1 MLEKFK
7 ARTVAAFDNE
17 LELVA
22 ARRMTIQG
30 KEIEAGK
37 PIPKDVDAGAR
48 RRLWL
53 IRHADYK
60 KDALPTPVDPE
71 ADTAP
76 GEQDPALEDGDEW
89 MAEADGVKVEGPKGS
104 WYTIKADWLD
114 EPVKAQ
120 GEDDAKA
127 KAAELRAEGPP
138 PPADDEAGDDTEE

>member
-30 KEIEAGK
+30 KEIEAGGT
-37 PIPKDVDAGAR
+37 IPEDVDAGAR

-71 ADTAP
+71 AETAP
-76 GEQDPALEDGDEW
+76 GETDPEIGEGDEW
-89 MAEADGVKVEGPKGS
+89 MAEADGVSAEKGS
-104 WYTIKADWLD
+104 GGWFTITADWLD
-114 EPVKAQ
+114 EPVKER
-120 GEDDAKA
+120 GEDAAKA
-127 KAAELRAEGPP
+127 KVAELRAEGPP
-138 PPADDEAGDDTEE
+138 PPADDVAGDDTGE